1 MIRVLSVMGL
11 YLSHALPVDLFRPYA
26 RSPKGHLSSVS
37 FTYLA
42 VGVVSQLIII
52 LTVYIK
58 KPEDIDMLNP
68 VASNLGAILTM
79 VGAGMPKFLTTL
91 ASWVD
96 IFGVWRIALLAVG
109 CAAVTT
115 KMKTGVAA
123 IPHVLLYGIAAVIS
137 SFVASFY
144 GLKLSVPS
152 RAGID

>member
-11 YLSHALPVDLFRPYA
+11 YLSHALPVDLFRPFA

-123 IPHVLLYGIAAVIS
+123 IPHVLLYGIAAVIL
-137 SFVASFY
+137 SFVASFM
-144 GLKLSVPS
+144 G
-152 RAGID
+152 